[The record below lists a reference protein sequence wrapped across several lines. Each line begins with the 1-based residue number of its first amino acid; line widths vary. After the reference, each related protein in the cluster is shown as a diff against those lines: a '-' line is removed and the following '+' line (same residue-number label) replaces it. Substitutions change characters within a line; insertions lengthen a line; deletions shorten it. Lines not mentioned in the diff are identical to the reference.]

1 MSFKA
6 RAPATTLRLGTPE
19 EVGMSEPRIRHVA
32 SLARQWVDEQVAQTM
47 VVLVARRGVIVLH
60 EAFGK
65 LTPKADA
72 PRAPR
77 DSIFE
82 LASITKVLTATA
94 LMTLVDDGKVGL
106 NRPVAGYIPEFQG
119 PGKDAVLVRH
129 LLTHTSGLRS
139 LEIEEYA
146 KEAQD
151 RIEVPPAADTLP
163 PLFHEYLFR
172 RYGCPTWKPPGE
184 EMSYANFN
192 LDLAA
197 DIVRRVARTSL
208 DRYAHDRLFGPLGMK
223 DTYFGRVGVPRNRRV
238 VEPASNAEHPP
249 WWREGM
255 DSETQPFYTGSNF
268 AWSTV
273 LDMAIFGQTF
283 LNGGAY
289 GDARVLSPASV
300 AAMSRN
306 QIPGVRSVFFDQ
318 VFPEAGWGLGW
329 DVQGTKAGWN
339 GALQS
344 PETFGHLGA
353 GGLDLWVDP
362 VNEIV
367 GVYFSMT
374 SMSEITTAEWA
385 KHWRNDLFAD
395 AVIAAVVEP

>member
-1 MSFKA
+1 VSA
-6 RAPATTLRLGTPE
+6 RVPAPAPTLRFGTPD

-32 SLARQWVDEQVAQTM
+32 ELMEEWVKEGVVQTM
-47 VVLVARRGVIVLH
+47 AVLAARRGVIVLH

-65 LTPKADA
+65 RTPEADA
-72 PRAPR
+72 PRTAR

-94 LMTLVDDGKVGL
+94 LMTLVEDGKVGL

-119 PGKDAVLVRH
+119 AGKDAVLVRH

-139 LEIEEYA
+139 LEIEKYA

-151 RIEVPPAADTLP
+151 RLEVPPAPDTLP
-163 PLFHEYLFR
+163 PLFHEYLFG
-172 RYGCPTWKPPGE
+172 RYGCPLWKPPGE

-197 DIVRRVARTSL
+197 DIVRRVARTPL

-223 DTYFGRVGVPRNRRV
+223 DTCFGRVGVPRDRRV
-238 VEPASNAEHPP
+238 VEPPSSAEPPP

-255 DSETQPFYTGSNF
+255 DSETAPFYTGSNF

-273 LDMAIFGQTF
+273 LDIGIFGQMF

-289 GDARVLSPASV
+289 GEARVLSPASV
-300 AAMSRN
+300 AAMTQN

-318 VFPEAGWGLGW
+318 VFPEACWGLGW
-329 DVQGTKAGWN
+329 VMHGNKTSWN

-344 PETFGHLGA
+344 PETFGHLGS
-353 GGLDLWVDP
+353 GGLECWVDP
-362 VNEIV
+362 AREMVV
-367 GVYFSMT
+367 VDFSMNR
-374 SMSEITTAEWA
+374 MSQLNTTEWA
-385 KHWRNDLFAD
+385 RHWRNDLLSD
-395 AVIAAVVEP
+395 ALTAAIEEP

>member
-1 MSFKA
+1 MSLSA
-6 RAPATTLRLGTPE
+6 RTSSKTLRLGTPE
-19 EVGMSEPRIRHVA
+19 EVGMSEPRIRNVA
-32 SLARQWVDEQVAQTM
+32 SLVRQWVDDQVAQTM

-65 LTPKADA
+65 RTPEDDA
-72 PRAPR
+72 PRASR

-82 LASITKVLTATA
+82 LASITKVLTATV

-106 NRPVAGYIPEFQG
+106 NRPVVGYVPEFQG
-119 PGKDAVLVRH
+119 AGKDAVLVRH

-139 LEIEEYA
+139 LEVEKYA
-146 KEAQD
+146 QETQG
-151 RIEVPPAADTLP
+151 RIEVPPAPDTLP

-172 RYGCPTWKPPGE
+172 RYGSPLWKPPGE

-208 DRYAHDRLFGPLGMK
+208 DRYAHDRLFGPLAMK

-249 WWREGM
+249 WWRDGM
-255 DSETQPFYTGSNF
+255 DSETRPFYTGSNF

-273 LDMAIFGQTF
+273 LDMAIFGQMF

-289 GDARVLSPASV
+289 GDVRSLSPASV
-300 AAMSRN
+300 AAMTHN
-306 QIPGVRSVFFDQ
+306 QIPGVRSVFLDQ

-329 DVQGTKAGWN
+329 EVLGHKHGWN
-339 GALQS
+339 GTLQS
-344 PETFGHLGA
+344 PQTFQHMGA
-353 GGLDLWVDP
+353 GGLFLWVDP

-367 GVYFSMT
+367 GVHFSAT
-374 SMSEITTAEWA
+374 LELEFGTAEWA
-385 KHWRNDLFAD
+385 KRWRNDLFSD
-395 AVIAAVVEP
+395 AVTASVVEP